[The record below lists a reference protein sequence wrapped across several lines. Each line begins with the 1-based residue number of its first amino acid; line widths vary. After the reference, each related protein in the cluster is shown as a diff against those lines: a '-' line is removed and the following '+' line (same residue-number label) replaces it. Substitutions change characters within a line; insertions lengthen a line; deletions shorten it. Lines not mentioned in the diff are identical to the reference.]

1 MDVIKICGIGI
12 QTIFEAVFRYLLFF
26 LTVLRYWV
34 PPMSP
39 SGRLSPDRGP
49 TINTPFLR
57 YIPYLSLKNGIP
69 FHIRNNLTFHFL
81 ININKS
87 VAPGKGIR
95 GIQPRFP
102 PKFIEN
108 TFQAIQSI
116 FLDLQKCILSG
127 AIKFVSVRSSQGNL
141 SLFEIQGLQDFLLP
155 EILDAIQCIMIKKK
169 KNIVDS
175 SLHHIFEYEN
185 FRFRFPYDK
194 WPNLGCD
201 M

>member
-1 MDVIKICGIGI
+1 MGYSAKVY
-12 QTIFEAVFRYLLFF
+12 T
-26 LTVLRYWV
+26 
-34 PPMSP
+34 
-39 SGRLSPDRGP
+39 GRLSPDRGP

-102 PKFIEN
+102 PQIHWKHVLGYPEYFFRPLEMHSKRRNKI
-108 TFQAIQSI
+108 
-116 FLDLQKCILSG
+116 CIC
-127 AIKFVSVRSSQGNL
+127 SV
-141 SLFEIQGLQDFLLP
+141 IQGELESFRNSRASGFSFTGNFRCNLVHYD
-155 EILDAIQCIMIKKK
+155 KKK
-169 KNIVDS
+169 KIVDS

-201 M
+201 MWKINFRKSQGIY